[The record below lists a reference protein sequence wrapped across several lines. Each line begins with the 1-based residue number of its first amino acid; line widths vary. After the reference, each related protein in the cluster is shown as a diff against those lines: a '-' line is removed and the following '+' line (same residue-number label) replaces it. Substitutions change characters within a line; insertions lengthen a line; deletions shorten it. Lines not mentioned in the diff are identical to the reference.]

1 LKDLSRGHTVS
12 ATRITEYASVL
23 QELNAYNKSILDI
36 AERAALI
43 DAASR
48 PLWEKDFYIPF

>member
-1 LKDLSRGHTVS
+1 VATRSRPH
-12 ATRITEYASVL
+12 TRITEYASVL